1 MSFNSATDFSIKG
14 TPQYIATS
22 LSKVY
27 VVCTVPRGKSSGIT
41 VATLD
46 SVTGT
51 LIDHHQ
57 LDASLISER
66 DLQVVG
72 SHSYV
77 PLAIW
82 SEKGKVRANILG
94 SKQVANLPLEVSSSE
109 TRSNVSMTL
118 HLLQFLPHSPV
129 YR

>member
-1 MSFNSATDFSIKG
+1 MSFNSVTDFSVKG

-22 LSKVY
+22 LSKIY
-27 VVCTVPRGKSSGIT
+27 VVCTVPHGKSSSIT

-46 SVTGT
+46 SVTGAI
-51 LIDHHQ
+51 IDHHQ
-57 LDASLISER
+57 LDASLTSER

-72 SHSYV
+72 SHSYA

-94 SKQVANLPLEVSSSE
+94 SKQVTNLPIEVSSLQN
-109 TRSNVSMTL
+109 RSNISMTL
-118 HLLQFLPHSPV
+118 HLSQLSHHIPIH
-129 YR
+129 R